1 MSLTGGMTDGKA
13 LKEVVFDGMSLPP
26 FKPLRE
32 GVEARLNAIKHLE
45 TRPTDILLAIYPKSG
60 THWVWEIVWM
70 LLNGRAEYIKEGKES
85 LFLEAMDD
93 IGTVSSMDS
102 PRVLNTN
109 LPFRWL
115 PQKHVESNGKIIH
128 VIRNPKDICVSL
140 YYHFIGSGLFMHSE
154 GVQFADCFEGLF
166 SKERK
171 PPYGGWFSYEKDF
184 EEAVSKNYNIHILH
198 FENLKRNT
206 MVEIQRLA
214 EFLEVPHSTKLL
226 HEISDSCSFNKLK
239 KADDTL
245 KEKSKYKKIVVG
257 ANPKFEG
264 DVDKVQYNSFF
275 RKGEIGD
282 WKNHFTVR
290 QNERF
295 DEMYKKQMVDSKLK
309 VYFE

>member
-1 MSLTGGMTDGKA
+1 
-13 LKEVVFDGMSLPP
+13 
-26 FKPLRE
+26 
-32 GVEARLNAIKHLE
+32 
-45 TRPTDILLAIYPKSG
+45 
-60 THWVWEIVWM
+60 
-70 LLNGRAEYIKEGKES
+70 
-85 LFLEAMDD
+85 
-93 IGTVSSMDS
+93 
-102 PRVLNTN
+102 
-109 LPFRWL
+109 
-115 PQKHVESNGKIIH
+115 
-128 VIRNPKDICVSL
+128 
-140 YYHFIGSGLFMHSE
+140 
-154 GVQFADCFEGLF
+154 
-166 SKERK
+166 
-171 PPYGGWFSYEKDF
+171 
-184 EEAVSKNYNIHILH
+184 
-198 FENLKRNT
+198 

-275 RKGEIGD
+275 RKGKSTTVDSNLVYHHLAIPFIFFCFITRQVYLKLVVIFLFYFAGEIGD

>member
-1 MSLTGGMTDGKA
+1 
-13 LKEVVFDGMSLPP
+13 
-26 FKPLRE
+26 
-32 GVEARLNAIKHLE
+32 
-45 TRPTDILLAIYPKSG
+45 
-60 THWVWEIVWM
+60 
-70 LLNGRAEYIKEGKES
+70 
-85 LFLEAMDD
+85 
-93 IGTVSSMDS
+93 
-102 PRVLNTN
+102 
-109 LPFRWL
+109 
-115 PQKHVESNGKIIH
+115 
-128 VIRNPKDICVSL
+128 
-140 YYHFIGSGLFMHSE
+140 
-154 GVQFADCFEGLF
+154 
-166 SKERK
+166 
-171 PPYGGWFSYEKDF
+171 
-184 EEAVSKNYNIHILH
+184 
-198 FENLKRNT
+198 

-275 RKGEIGD
+275 RKGKSTTVDSNLVYHHLAIPLYFFCFITRQVYLKLVVFFLFYFAGEIGD